1 MERLKQYVKCNVH
14 CTNKKREDNLLYNEF
29 KRKMQKYLINEEL
42 ELYRIP
48 ILSEDYQYAHK
59 LFKTYA
65 SKCAMENYQGFYIK
79 EQRILETDYT
89 KKDYEQAV
97 AYLVDFG
104 YFAYPYETISDSDY
118 EGPCCEKPDWYHQI
132 GLIQN
137 KIYKIPASEFKKRKY
152 AQLMIGYAFH
162 EEVKK
167 LLIENHLASENDFQK
182 VITKRNETVCY
193 QIKPE
198 NVIHGFAEDN
208 KMELFDFCRNCG
220 LPHYHYKSEPYCIS
234 GATLE
239 QLKGLNQTRET
250 SGTIFKEQNGAEMP
264 ASLVEPW
271 YILSKEAYTLLH
283 KHYPRMQFI
292 PIFLKEEKEQ
302 NADTVKISLFKPDGL
317 MAVGIKPSDFL

>member
-1 MERLKQYVKCNVH
+1 MKQYEKYNIH
-14 CTNKKREDNLLYNEF
+14 CTSKNKEDKQIYKEF
-29 KRKMQKYLINEEL
+29 KKKMKKYLMDEDM

-48 ILSEDYQYAHK
+48 ILSEDYPYAHELAQK
-59 LFKTYA
+59 YPSDRVDDIDECPGLYVREHR
-65 SKCAMENYQGFYIK
+65 MI
-79 EQRILETDYT
+79 ETDYT

-162 EEVKK
+162 EDVKK

-208 KMELFDFCRNCG
+208 NMELFDFCRNCG

-250 SGTIFKEQNGAEMP
+250 SGAIFKEQNGSEMP

-292 PIFLKEEKEQ
+292 PIFLKKEKE
-302 NADTVKISLFKPDGL
+302 
-317 MAVGIKPSDFL
+317 